1 MEAEYLK
8 LGLVVT
14 TFQVVIGIVLAEV
27 VGRLGI
33 YRLRMAWYSIV
44 ISILL
49 GFVVLLI
56 FAAVGET
63 STVALFSFKQTPSTI
78 CVFFTGWILFRLHRK
93 NKRKRIDK
101 SGGA

>member
-1 MEAEYLK
+1 MEAEYAK

-27 VGRLGI
+27 VGYLGI
-33 YRLRMAWYSIV
+33 YRLRMAWYSIL

-56 FAAVGET
+56 F
-63 STVALFSFKQTPSTI
+63 
-78 CVFFTGWILFRLHRK
+78 
-93 NKRKRIDK
+93 
-101 SGGA
+101 